1 MILMCQKHM
10 QGGKKTIIVWW
21 LTFGIDALRF
31 SRQGELPWATTPVP
45 RSELP
50 WRCRSWSGCP
60 SARHR
65 CGRTHPES
73 KIEMVEQV
81 EHIHCRDSA
90 KTSPRNLDEPGF
102 RWILVASQPLAFTS
116 AVHAERSNAPSLFGT
131 SAQEGVD
138 LIKVHSTTTAAK
150 LQTKALLS
158 PPPVHCHG

>member
-1 MILMCQKHM
+1 M

-21 LTFGIDALRF
+21 RTFGIDALRF
-31 SRQGELPWATTPVP
+31 GQQGELPWATTPVP

-81 EHIHCRDSA
+81 EHILYIAVTRLRLHHGTWFQVDSCCFAAPCLHVCSARRA
-90 KTSPRNLDEPGF
+90 KQCAFLVWYLGPR
-102 RWILVASQPLAFTS
+102 
-116 AVHAERSNAPSLFGT
+116 
-131 SAQEGVD
+131 GVD